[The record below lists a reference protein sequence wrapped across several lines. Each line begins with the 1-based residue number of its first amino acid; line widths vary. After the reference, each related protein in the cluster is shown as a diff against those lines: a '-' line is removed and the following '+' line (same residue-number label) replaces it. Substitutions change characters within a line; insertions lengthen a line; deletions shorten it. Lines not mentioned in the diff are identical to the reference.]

1 MNKFIELISDLNL
14 VSTAVRLLLA
24 LILGGAIGFERG
36 WRGRA
41 AGFRTHILVCI
52 GACMAALTG
61 LYVTE
66 VLGYQTDPTRI
77 AAQVI
82 SGIGFLGVGTI
93 LVTGNMQVKGLTTA
107 AGLWSTAAVG
117 ICVGVGYYPAAIMAT
132 VLLVFVIVLLHKL
145 DNVFFAH
152 SSDLDVYFEVRGA
165 ENINETVGKIK
176 ALGYRIGDM
185 DICSA
190 KSGAENSVGIEMTV
204 KTVGKKNKESLICE
218 IQVIESVAFAIQKD

>member
-1 MNKFIELISDLNL
+1 MNKFIELISGLNL

-152 SSDLDVYFEVRGA
+152 SSDLDVYLEVRGA
-165 ENINETVGKIK
+165 ENINETVSQIK

-190 KSGAENSVGIEMTV
+190 KSGSDNSVGIEMTV

-218 IQVIESVAFAIQKD
+218 IQAIESVAFAIQKD

>member
-1 MNKFIELISDLNL
+1 
-14 VSTAVRLLLA
+14 
-24 LILGGAIGFERG
+24 
-36 WRGRA
+36 
-41 AGFRTHILVCI
+41 
-52 GACMAALTG
+52 MAALTG

-82 SGIGFLGVGTI
+82 SGIGFLGVG
-93 LVTGNMQVKGLTTA
+93 TTA

-218 IQVIESVAFAIQKD
+218 IQAIESVAFAIQKD

>member
-1 MNKFIELISDLNL
+1 MDKFLTHISELNI

-36 WRGRA
+36 WKGRA

-61 LYVTE
+61 LYVSE

-132 VLLVFVIVLLHKL
+132 LLLVFVIVLLHKL
-145 DNVFFAH
+145 DHVFFAH
-152 SSDLDVYFEVRGA
+152 SSDLDVYLEVQGV
-165 ENINETVGKIK
+165 ENINKTVSKIK

-185 DICSA
+185 DIRSS
-190 KSGAENSVGIEMTV
+190 KSGAQNTVGIEMTV
-204 KTVGKKNKESLICE
+204 KSVGKKNKESLICD
-218 IQVIESVAFAIQKD
+218 IQAIECVTFAIQRD

>member
-1 MNKFIELISDLNL
+1 MENFLKLISELNI

-52 GACMAALTG
+52 GACLATLAG

-66 VLGYQTDPTRI
+66 ILGYNTDPTRI
-77 AAQVI
+77 SAQVI

-93 LVTGNMQVKGLTTA
+93 LITGNMQVKGLTTA

-117 ICVGVGYYPAAIMAT
+117 ICVGVGFYPAAILAT
-132 VLLVFVIVLLHKL
+132 LLLVFVIVLLHKL

-152 SSDLDVYFEVRGA
+152 SADLEVYLEIIGA
-165 ENINETVGKIK
+165 ENINKTVGKIK
-176 ALGYRIGDM
+176 TLGYRISEM
-185 DICSA
+185 DIHAA
-190 KSGAENSVGIEMTV
+190 KSGTPNAIGVEMTL
-204 KTVGKKNKESLICE
+204 KTVGKRNKEMLVSN
-218 IQVIESVAFAIQKD
+218 IQAIECVSFAIQRD